1 MNHSSSKF
9 LLAMNPQTQPVFK
22 NGFIK
27 ATKKEKYFIRQK
39 ELNHRKEKLKKQNI
53 TIFRIY

>member
-22 NGFIK
+22 NGFMK
-27 ATKKEKYFIRQK
+27 ATKKGKYFICQK
-39 ELNHRKEKLKKQNI
+39 KLNHRKEKLKKQNNK
-53 TIFRIY
+53 IFSI